1 MHEESLAQFLQGAGP
16 DSQGRMYADILNFS
30 DEELEEVHDYIQW
43 LFPLRE
49 PSMAVPGSPVV
60 ESDDMAELLRNDTDV
75 RANTLLA
82 LERMKRF
89 YADNDHWLAQ
99 GDHNHLRITRILK
112 SACLLGLRDEAIKF
126 HNFILQRVESAQPV
140 TRESL
145 AYWQTSI
152 SLATPASLV
161 IPSGSYTSSYPRN
174 LSIPPS
180 KNVP

>member
-1 MHEESLAQFLQGAGP
+1 MNEDTLIQFLRETGL
-16 DSQGRMYADILNFS
+16 DSQGRLHADILNFS
-30 DEELEEVHDYIQW
+30 DEELDEVHDYIQW

-49 PSMAVPGSPVV
+49 KSMAVPGSPVV
-60 ESDDMAELLRNDTDV
+60 ESDEIVELLRSDTEV
-75 RANTLLA
+75 RTNMLRA

-89 YADNDHWLAQ
+89 YTDNDHWLAQ

-112 SACLLGLRDEAIKF
+112 SLCLLGLRDEAIKF
-126 HNFILQRVESAQPV
+126 HNFILQRVESAKPV

-145 AYWQTSI
+145 AHWQTSI

>member
-1 MHEESLAQFLQGAGP
+1 MNKESLIKFLQGTGL
-16 DSQGRMYADILNFS
+16 DSQGRLHADILNFS

-49 PSMAVPGSPVV
+49 KSMAVPNSPVV
-60 ESDDMAELLRNDTDV
+60 ESEEMAELLRNDTVV
-75 RANTLLA
+75 RTNILRA

-89 YADNDHWLAQ
+89 YADNDHWLEQ

-112 SACLLGLRDEAIKF
+112 SLCLLGLRDEAIKF

-145 AYWQTSI
+145 AYWEQSV
-152 SLATPASLV
+152 SE
-161 IPSGSYTSSYPRN
+161 R
-174 LSIPPS
+174 
-180 KNVP
+180 KQF